1 MRISSFSRY
10 VFIAAFSLTLGLST
24 AACAPADP
32 NPNPSADRDHV
43 VATVL
48 PRLESELGKPVGLD
62 VKTLNI
68 ADGWAMIDGKI
79 LDKNGQLVDYAGT
92 KYAPEI
98 AGPKSK
104 RYDGLLKEID
114 GKWSIM
120 ESAIGPTDV
129 RWVGWKVKYPE
140 APAQIFDVPME

>member
-10 VFIAAFSLTLGLST
+10 FFITACSLVFSLST

-32 NPNPSADRDHV
+32 NPTADRDHV

-48 PRLESELGKPVGLD
+48 PKLESELGKPVKLD

-79 LDKNGQLVDYAGT
+79 LDMNGQLVDYAGT
-92 KYAPEI
+92 KYAREI

-104 RYDGLLKEID
+104 RYDGLLKQTD
-114 GKWSIM
+114 GKWSIV

-129 RWVGWKVKYPE
+129 RWAGWKVKYPE

>member
-1 MRISSFSRY
+1 MRFSSFSRC
-10 VFIAAFSLTLGLST
+10 VFIAAFSLVLGLAT
-24 AACAPADP
+24 AACSPADP
-32 NPNPSADRDHV
+32 NPAADRDSV

-48 PRLESELGKPVGLD
+48 PKLESELGKPVKLD

-79 LDKNGQLVDYAGT
+79 LDMNGQLVDYAGT
-92 KYAPEI
+92 KYAREI

-104 RYDGLLKEID
+104 RYDGLLKETD
-114 GKWSIM
+114 GKWSIV

-129 RWVGWKVKYPE
+129 RWAGWKVKYPE
-140 APAQIFDVPME
+140 APANIFDLPME